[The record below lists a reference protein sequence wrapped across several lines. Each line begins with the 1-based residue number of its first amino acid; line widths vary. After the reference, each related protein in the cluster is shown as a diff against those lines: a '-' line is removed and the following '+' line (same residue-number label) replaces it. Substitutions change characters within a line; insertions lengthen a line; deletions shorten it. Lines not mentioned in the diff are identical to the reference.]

1 MGGLGEEKPMEVPQ
15 FITNIH
21 ETLSSLRTLFQ
32 TNNTY
37 QTKKS
42 EINDDS
48 KCNKKTDLI
57 LENAIKMG
65 DLPYILMH
73 YKTLKLILFCFF
85 CIFRN

>member
-1 MGGLGEEKPMEVPQ
+1 MGGLGEEKPMEALPL
-15 FITNIH
+15 ITNIH

-48 KCNKKTDLI
+48 KWNKKTDLI

-65 DLPYILMH
+65 DLPYILLNI
-73 YKTLKLILFCFF
+73 YIY
-85 CIFRN
+85 IY

>member
-37 QTKKS
+37 
-42 EINDDS
+42 
-48 KCNKKTDLI
+48 
-57 LENAIKMG
+57 
-65 DLPYILMH
+65 
-73 YKTLKLILFCFF
+73 
-85 CIFRN
+85 